1 MGEIYLPVAMIKIP
15 VRHNK
20 FTVLVQ
26 DPRYFSEFLRLEV
39 SDIFENALGQ
49 DDVESLVAEH
59 DRGFEE
65 VSFNQV
71 RRSVMYGYV
80 NTVVLYI
87 WCEQAHQGCGTTAN
101 IEESTLFALCEP
113 IYNSGSFYQPIV
125 WLAEFQVL
133 LAPEIFLIVPQC
145 VAVAGAILRNDA
157 LAAGQVIH
165 NLSLSARAL
174 PRCAPRLPGRAWRTT
189 LRTGSRQAALSP
201 H

>member
-1 MGEIYLPVAMIKIP
+1 MREIYLPVAMIVIP

-59 DRGFEE
+59 DWRFEK
-65 VSFNQV
+65 VSFDQV

-87 WCEQAHQGCGTTAN
+87 WCEQTHQGCRTTAN

-113 IYNSGSFYQPIV
+113 IYNSGGLYQPIV

-133 LAPEIFLIVPQC
+133 LSPEIFLIVPQC
-145 VAVAGAILRNDA
+145 VAVAVAGAILRNDA

-165 NLSLSARAL
+165 NLSLSTGTRAGGLVPSHGAR
-174 PRCAPRLPGRAWRTT
+174 RLGCREE
-189 LRTGSRQAALSP
+189 LGG
-201 H
+201 